1 MGCRRDM
8 YSPNKRISI
17 ASVSVGLDPQALH
30 QRECPVA
37 VDPPGRA
44 EFESATGVVVFS
56 ANTCTNK
63 SRGLSQP
70 RISWRNSFKSK
81 GSSRQFKI
89 D

>member
-1 MGCRRDM
+1 M

-37 VDPPGRA
+37 VDPPRPRRVRERNGRGGVLSKHLH
-44 EFESATGVVVFS
+44 EQKQRVVSATNLVAKQFQVE
-56 ANTCTNK
+56 
-63 SRGLSQP
+63 
-70 RISWRNSFKSK
+70 
-81 GSSRQFKI
+81 RQFKI